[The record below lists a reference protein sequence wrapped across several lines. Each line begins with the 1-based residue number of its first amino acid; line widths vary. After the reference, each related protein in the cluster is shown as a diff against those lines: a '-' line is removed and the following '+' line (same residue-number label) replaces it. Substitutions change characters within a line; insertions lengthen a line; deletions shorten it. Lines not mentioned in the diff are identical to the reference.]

1 MCHTY
6 LSDARLFSLL
16 LDIDRDLAE
25 RTKGARCPFCGA
37 TLHIA
42 NYPRKPRGV
51 EGLSL
56 GVEFSWRF
64 SFCCGRE
71 GCRRRATPP
80 SVRFLGRTV
89 YLSVVVML
97 ITALRQGPTPPG
109 VKKLKAELGVDRRTL
124 KRWQAWWREVFPRG
138 AFWAQARRQL
148 FPDVRDQ
155 SALPRSLLDC
165 FGVGTRGPIEA
176 LVRCLRFVCPA
187 GGSLALAEHAG
198 LWPS

>member
-6 LSDARLFSLL
+6 LSDARFFSLL

-25 RTKGARCPFCGA
+25 RTKDARCPFCGA
-37 TLHIA
+37 VLHIA

-51 EGLSL
+51 EGLGL

-71 GCRRRATPP
+71 GCRLRATPP
-80 SVRFLGRTV
+80 SVRFLGRKV
-89 YLSVVVML
+89 YLTVVVML

-109 VKKLKAELGVDRRTL
+109 TKALKAELGMDRRTL

-138 AFWAQARRQL
+138 AFWSQARRQL
-148 FPDVRDQ
+148 FPDAPDEAR
-155 SALPRSLLDC
+155 LPRSLLEC
-165 FGVGTRGPIEA
+165 FGVGSRGPVEA
-176 LVRCLRFVCPA
+176 LARCLRFVCPESA
-187 GGSLALAEHAG
+187 SLALAEHAH